1 MNYYSKI
8 LQILAENEKEIEI
21 KKKKKTAQGASG
33 KGEDDQDALYGIY
46 LQRLLAGK
54 MAK

>member
-8 LQILAENEKEIEI
+8 LQILAENESKL
-21 KKKKKTAQGASG
+21 KKKDAKKKTPGDSG

-46 LQRLLAGK
+46 LQRVLAGK

>member
-8 LQILAENEKEIEI
+8 LQILAENESQL
-21 KKKKKTAQGASG
+21 KKKNGKKKTSGASG
-33 KGEDDQDALYGIY
+33 KGEEDQDALYGIY

-54 MAK
+54 LA